1 MSFLD
6 GFLVRDSNTILKGAS
21 VENVLLDALESNQS
35 IIRPYTINQV
45 RKILGEAKKN
55 VQGKVL
61 LDLTEPDKDIDGK
74 YPEGSLESN
83 IGTGTSN
90 PTGRAKGK
98 VIMASLW
105 QIKSNI
111 PHDLFVRLQSIFD
124 KNTKKTTRIK
134 PMKRDEEITLFKLIE
149 IVEKG
154 DKISESLQNKLYD
167 SKLLDSKFL
176 LILDDMVT
184 TGVRRLHPK
193 IYDKLVE
200 ITNAGKYKGTD
211 LYEKVVKKIELLSG
225 NARPDRKSLLRE
237 YKLLSSGKKTSLV
250 DIIRLVNQGRY
261 RYQGNTTASHLESI
275 SNSINNSIDEK
286 WDELVSNFKSVYE
299 EYDDATK
306 ESTAYYTWAIDV
318 LENKIDVEWESK
330 SIEEKENSSREQLAG
345 DKYKK
350 IVKQIE
356 TTYRSLKN
364 KFNAYNTLLDM
375 IEDKGLIHM
384 NLVPLTDMSSGS
396 TREKDFLEEY
406 NSIITTVSK
415 YEEYKIQV
423 ISDLKEEKDAQK
435 EYDLWLRRKGAL
447 DIDDETT
454 PIRKPDK
461 EVPLR
466 ADSDIESLRARV
478 QELKDKRNSK

>member
-1 MSFLD
+1 M
-6 GFLVRDSNTILKGAS
+6 GIK
-21 VENVLLDALESNQS
+21 
-35 IIRPYTINQV
+35 IN
-45 RKILGEAKKN
+45 R
-55 VQGKVL
+55 
-61 LDLTEPDKDIDGK
+61 
-74 YPEGSLESN
+74 
-83 IGTGTSN
+83 
-90 PTGRAKGK
+90 
-98 VIMASLW
+98 
-105 QIKSNI
+105 
-111 PHDLFVRLQSIFD
+111 
-124 KNTKKTTRIK
+124 
-134 PMKRDEEITLFKLIE
+134 
-149 IVEKG
+149 
-154 DKISESLQNKLYD
+154 
-167 SKLLDSKFL
+167 
-176 LILDDMVT
+176 
-184 TGVRRLHPK
+184 
-193 IYDKLVE
+193 
-200 ITNAGKYKGTD
+200 
-211 LYEKVVKKIELLSG
+211 
-225 NARPDRKSLLRE
+225 
-237 YKLLSSGKKTSLV
+237 
-250 DIIRLVNQGRY
+250 
-261 RYQGNTTASHLESI
+261 
-275 SNSINNSIDEK
+275 
-286 WDELVSNFKSVYE
+286 
-299 EYDDATK
+299 
-306 ESTAYYTWAIDV
+306 
-318 LENKIDVEWESK
+318 
-330 SIEEKENSSREQLAG
+330 REQLAG

-375 IEDKGLIHM
+375 IEDKGLTHM